1 MTALGQVL
9 IVISVLAGGII
20 YGTDVFSAIVL
31 RPALALVDD
40 RTLVSAMGRVHD
52 FGDRRLRLPGV
63 ARAACRSPT
72 RDTAP
77 RTRETR
83 SAPRVRSLDPRR
95 RSRSVETAARRSW

>member
-40 RTLVSAMGRVHD
+40 QTLCPPWAGCTASGT
-52 FGDRRLRLPGV
+52 GGC
-63 ARAACRSPT
+63 ACQ
-72 RDTAP
+72 A
-77 RTRETR
+77 
-83 SAPRVRSLDPRR
+83 
-95 RSRSVETAARRSW
+95 